1 MGQKE
6 MNGEVDYTAFR
17 RVLAEVLPR
26 GRVAEM
32 KNYFSHSDVTVYRHC
47 IRVAFAAY
55 TFAVRH
61 RIKCN
66 LGALVR
72 GALLHDYYLYD
83 WHDKNKGF
91 RWHGF
96 KHHRFALA
104 NAERDFDLCDTERDI
119 IGSHMFPLTFWRM
132 PHCREAWLV
141 TLADKKV
148 AAEETLR
155 KYRLCKE
162 RKKQEE

>member
-6 MNGEVDYTAFR
+6 VSREVDYTAFR

-32 KNYFSHSDVTVYRHC
+32 KKYISHSDVTVYRHC
-47 IRVAFAAY
+47 IKVAFTAY
-55 TFAVRH
+55 TLAVRY
-61 RIKCN
+61 RISCN
-66 LGALVR
+66 LHALVR

-91 RWHGF
+91 RWHGL

-104 NAERDFDLCDTERDI
+104 NAERDFDLDDTERNI
-119 IGSHMFPLTFWRM
+119 IAAHMFPLTFWSVPR
-132 PHCREAWLV
+132 CREAWLV

-148 AAEETLR
+148 AAEETFR
-155 KYRLCKE
+155 KYREK
-162 RKKQEE
+162 RK

>member
-1 MGQKE
+1 MSR
-6 MNGEVDYTAFR
+6 EVDYTAFR
-17 RVLAEVLPR
+17 RILCEVLPR

-32 KNYFSHSDVTVYRHC
+32 KKYLSHSDVTVYRHC
-47 IRVAFAAY
+47 IGVAYTAY

-61 RIKCN
+61 GVKCD
-66 LGALVR
+66 LHALVR

-91 RWHGF
+91 HWHGF

-104 NAERDFDLCDTERDI
+104 NAERDFDLNDTERNI
-119 IGSHMFPLTFWRM
+119 IWSHMFPLTFWCV
-132 PHCREAWLV
+132 PHCREACLV

-148 AAEETLR
+148 AAGETLR
-155 KYRLCKE
+155 KYRNRKNKE
-162 RKKQEE
+162 KQGE